1 MNTTQS
7 DARQSD
13 AFVERALARIN
24 HVKRV
29 AQELTEALGLP
40 KEAYHAVLSGMTPV
54 LLEELAERE
63 RAAQASNYSSE
74 RSLREKTS
82 YRS

>member
-40 KEAYHAVLSGMTPV
+40 
-54 LLEELAERE
+54 ERGLP
-63 RAAQASNYSSE
+63 RC
-74 RSLREKTS
+74 SLRHDS
-82 YRS
+82 CAS

>member
-1 MNTTQS
+1 MNTMQS

-13 AFVERALARIN
+13 VERALARID

-40 KEAYHAVLSGMTPV
+40 KEAYHAVLSGMTPI
-54 LLEELAERE
+54 LLEEFAERE
-63 RAAQASNYSSE
+63 RAAQASNRSSE
-74 RSLREKTS
+74 HSLRENAPHGT
-82 YRS
+82 